1 MKTANIDFNPGPEAQ
16 GELRR
21 LLIILLK
28 LAYDDM
34 PSPWTDSSP

>member
-1 MKTANIDFNPGPEAQ
+1 MKTANIDFNPGPDAKESCAVSSSP
-16 GELRR
+16 
-21 LLIILLK
+21 LLK